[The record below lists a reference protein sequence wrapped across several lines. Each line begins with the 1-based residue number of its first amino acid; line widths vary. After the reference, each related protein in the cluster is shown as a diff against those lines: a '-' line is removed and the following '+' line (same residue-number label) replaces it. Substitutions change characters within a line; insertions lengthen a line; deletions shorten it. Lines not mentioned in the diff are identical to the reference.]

1 MGVHNDKERAFMKV
15 AVFGAAGWLGRA
27 IIANMQAH
35 HDVRAIDYGSDAWR
49 SWEDVD
55 GGWDGETYY
64 GDISDLDRSMLH

>member
-1 MGVHNDKERAFMKV
+1 MKV

-35 HDVRAIDYGSDAWR
+35 HDVRAIDYGPGAWR

-55 GGWDGETYY
+55 GGWDGETYH
-64 GDISDLDRSMLH
+64 GDILWS